1 MEKGVKLNELK
12 RRFLIKNFIKKYFH
26 KDCRLWKEHE
36 TIDEKGQ
43 AHAFQAIPCPI
54 VGAGYF
60 VCELT
65 TKEAI
70 EVFKKQY
77 PDRDFSMAEIEKMDG
92 YTIIFD

>member
-1 MEKGVKLNELK
+1 MKKEIKLTELK
-12 RRFLIKNFIKKYFH
+12 RRALIKSFIKKYFR
-26 KDCRLWKEHE
+26 KDCKLWKEYE

-43 AHAFQAIPCPI
+43 AHAFQAFPCPI
-54 VGAGYF
+54 IGAGFF

-77 PDRDFSMAEIEKMDG
+77 PDRDFGMAEIEKMDG